1 MLKDG
6 MLNGMMTCLKRGGMM
21 SFYCCLIPYMIKSL
35 PFDVAELVTHG
46 QLNEVRKSSK
56 FSIQCIP
63 EPAWDLIVGGA
74 AGTAAVLSSMPLD
87 CIKTR
92 MEMEVLQQTQQR
104 GFVSCG
110 LHMLRNEGISS
121 LWRGVIP
128 RLVLY
133 VPGVAVYWLAI
144 DTFQRAIEV

>member
-1 MLKDG
+1 
-6 MLNGMMTCLKRGGMM
+6 MLNGIVTSFQRGGAM

-56 FSIQCIP
+56 YSIHYIP

-74 AGTAAVLSSMPLD
+74 AGTAAVLSSMPMD

-92 MEMEVLQQTQQR
+92 MEMEALQQSQQK
-104 GFVSCG
+104 GFVACG
-110 LHMLRNEGISS
+110 MHMLRNEGFTS

-128 RLVLY
+128 RLILY

-144 DTFQRAIEV
+144 DTFQRTFEV